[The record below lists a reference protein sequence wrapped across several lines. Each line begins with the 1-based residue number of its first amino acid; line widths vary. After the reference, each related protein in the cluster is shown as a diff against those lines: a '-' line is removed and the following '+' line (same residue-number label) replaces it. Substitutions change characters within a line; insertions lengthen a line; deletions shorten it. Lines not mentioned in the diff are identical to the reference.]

1 MNAYR
6 QRVFETRTRFFDHTE
21 ASHPTQRLRIN
32 IRSTSDTSPDTFDD
46 EFYFGAV
53 TTVSVPTKA
62 QSIAHLQELVQ
73 KYSEWI
79 DAHPPSTES
88 IVEPPTFRMDML
100 KLSELSQ
107 QDSEAGD
114 EVDISWEKSS
124 EVSDKDADGSIE
136 PAPPPPR
143 FSDDQSQQQR
153 QPASDEDLF
162 IPLTVGLSRIHY
174 LRLPLNPF

>member
-107 QDSEAGD
+107 QPEDSEAGD

-162 IPLTVGLSRIHY
+162 IPLTVGLSRIH
-174 LRLPLNPF
+174 